1 MHYTIDELLGKL
13 YLAIDN
19 LLYKIGVV
27 TPFRRKIWTR
37 NCRTIQNNL
46 NREHDIANHYNKL
59 NGTVYTLKRLL
70 SVIEMKN
77 DK

>member
-59 NGTVYTLKRLL
+59 NGTVYTTKEAVKRYRD
-70 SVIEMKN
+70 EKR
-77 DK
+77 